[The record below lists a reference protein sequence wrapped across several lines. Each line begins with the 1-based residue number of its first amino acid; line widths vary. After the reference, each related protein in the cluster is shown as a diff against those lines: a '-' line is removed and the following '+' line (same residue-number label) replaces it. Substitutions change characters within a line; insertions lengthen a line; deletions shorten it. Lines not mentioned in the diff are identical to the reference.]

1 MAETSVRT
9 LERSASGLVF
19 EVDVAG
25 EPGRPLVLL
34 LHGFPQT
41 SHTWRRELPLLA
53 AAGYFAVAP
62 NQRGYSP
69 GARPQ
74 GIAAYATDLLVQ
86 DALAIASGFGAERF
100 HLVGHDWGGQLAWLI
115 AAHHPERLQT
125 LTVLS
130 RPHPAAFAAAMRQ
143 DTTQPQRSGH
153 HRKFDDPSSARRL
166 LEEGAKRLRRTFA
179 SQAVPAADA
188 DAYLAR
194 LSDEA
199 ALDAALNWYRA
210 ARSVNSEFLGAGVP
224 NITVP
229 TLYLW
234 GDADATVGRPA
245 AEGTARHVQGP
256 YRFEVIDGAGHFLT
270 DQAPGSVEQKLLTQL
285 AEHA

>member
-1 MAETSVRT
+1 VRT

-25 EPGRPLVLL
+25 DPGQPLVLL

-41 SHTWRRELPLLA
+41 SHSWRRELRTLA

-69 GARPQ
+69 RARPQ
-74 GIAAYATDLLVQ
+74 GIAAYATALLVE
-86 DALAIASGFGAERF
+86 DALAIASSFGAERF

-115 AAHHPERLQT
+115 AAHQRERLHT

-130 RPHPAAFAAAMRQ
+130 RPHPAAFATAIREDASQ
-143 DTTQPQRSGH
+143 SQRSGH
-153 HRKFDDPSSARRL
+153 HRKFDDPTSARRL
-166 LEEGAKRLRRTFA
+166 LEDDAKRLRRTFA
-179 SQAVPAADA
+179 TQGVPPADA
-188 DAYLAR
+188 DVYLAR
-194 LSDEA
+194 LSDEL

-210 ARSVNSEFLGAGVP
+210 ARSASSHMLGAGVP
-224 NITVP
+224 SVAVP
-229 TLYLW
+229 TLYFW

-245 AEGTARHVQGP
+245 AEGTARHVHGP
-256 YRFEVIDGAGHFLT
+256 YRFEIIQGAGHFLT
-270 DQAPGSVEQKLLTQL
+270 DQAPGRVERTLLEHLASVK
-285 AEHA
+285 